1 MPRAHRVF
9 QDGDK
14 SIRRETVDHNLGNFL
29 IVIVVGHNAQP
40 VLIAGRRYSDVIGG
54 YPGVGL
60 PQPIEDKCVSSS
72 RSNRSTAALT

>member
-14 SIRRETVDHNLGNFL
+14 SIRRETVDYNLGNFL
-29 IVIVVGHNAQP
+29 IVIVGGHNAQP
-40 VLIAGRRYSDVIGG
+40 KLHCGRRYPDIIGG
-54 YPGVGL
+54 YRGVGL
-60 PQPIEDKCVSSS
+60 PQPIEDKCVSFS